1 MDAMLTLLVTPAEN
15 VGWLVPLSLGFCW
28 VSRPSCKEIQG
39 LLTELF
45 TWRHA
50 VLIADYILFI

>member
-28 VSRPSCKEIQG
+28 VSRPSCEEIQG

-45 TWRHA
+45 T
-50 VLIADYILFI
+50 